1 MKFTTKFD
9 PRAQAELRAIELR
22 TARRILAKLT
32 ELENDPYGYATTE
45 IVTRPGVRRLR
56 VGSYRIFYQVKDG
69 ELLILVVAVKNRS
82 EAYD

>member
-1 MKFTTKFD
+1 MKFRTRFD

-45 IVTRPGVRRLR
+45 LVTLPGVRRLR
-56 VGSYRIFYQVKDG
+56 VGDYRIFFQVDTG
-69 ELLILVVAVKNRS
+69 ELLILVIAVKNRS
-82 EAYD
+82 AAYE